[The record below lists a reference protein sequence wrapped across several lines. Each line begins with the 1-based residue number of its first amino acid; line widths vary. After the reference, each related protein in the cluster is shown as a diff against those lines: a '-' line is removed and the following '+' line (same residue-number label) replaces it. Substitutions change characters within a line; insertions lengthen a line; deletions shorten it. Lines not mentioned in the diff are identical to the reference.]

1 MDVIFSIVTAVQQG
15 QVFKGFSTDLMP
27 VSPNFSHN
35 RQDSYARHRERIRA
49 RPGGLFT
56 AQLTLDFGTAINC
69 GQRSRWLAQPSC
81 PSRHI
86 LLGHEPPRFGFRSTL
101 AAFEHPS

>member
-1 MDVIFSIVTAVQQG
+1 MDVIFSIVAAMQQG

-27 VSPNFSHN
+27 VSPDFSHN

-49 RPGGLFT
+49 RPRGLFM

-69 GQRSRWLAQPSC
+69 GQR
-81 PSRHI
+81 
-86 LLGHEPPRFGFRSTL
+86 FR
-101 AAFEHPS
+101 